1 MRRWLRPFLP
11 ILLLLLWAA
20 SLAAQHAEIAPTDNL
35 VVEHIPA
42 IPASLAAAVDRYT
55 NFRRAGL
62 SSWHP
67 TKREMLIST
76 RFADTP
82 QVHHVKFPRGDR
94 TQLTFFKD
102 AVGGASYHPAGGDY
116 FVFSKDVGG
125 NESYQK
131 YRFDFATG
139 AIALLT
145 DGASRNIGGAW
156 SRAGDRLA
164 YGSTRR
170 NGQDVDIWTMN
181 PADPK
186 SDRLVARLQG
196 GGWAALDWSPDDRTL
211 LVREYISINETHLW
225 LIDVGTGAATR
236 LVEPGAGEKVAYF
249 GAQWSRD
256 GRGVYVTTDRGSE
269 YRRLAHVDLAT
280 KRHTFLSDHIRWD
293 VDEFRL
299 SWDGTLIAFVTNEDG
314 SSVLHLLDLVSGAER
329 SVPKLPLGRV
339 GGLQWH
345 RVRPDLGFT
354 LASARS
360 PADAYS
366 LDVTTGRVERW
377 THSETGGVS
386 PESFAEPEIARW
398 KSFDGLTISGF
409 LYRPAS
415 RFAGKRPV
423 IVDIH
428 GGPEEQA
435 RPGFQGARNYFLN
448 ELGVAILYPNV
459 RGSAGYGKT
468 FLTLDNGLLREHA
481 YRDIGAL
488 LDWIA
493 AHPALDA
500 ERVMVTGA
508 SYGGHMTLAVAT
520 YYPDRI
526 RAALDVVGPSNL
538 VTFLESTAPYRR
550 DLRRAEYGDER
561 DPTMRAF
568 LNRIAPTS
576 HSAKIT
582 KPLFVV
588 QGANDPRVPRSESEQ
603 MVAAVRKN
611 GTPVWY
617 LMAKD
622 EGHGFAR
629 KANRDFLLYATVLF
643 VKEYLLK

>member
-1 MRRWLRPFLP
+1 MSPWRGLFLP
-11 ILLLLLWAA
+11 VLLLLGTT

-35 VVEHIPA
+35 VIEQVPRIPA
-42 IPASLAAAVDRYT
+42 ALAADVDRYT
-55 NFRRAGL
+55 NFRRASL

-67 TKREMLIST
+67 TKREMLINT
-76 RFADTP
+76 RFADTA
-82 QVHHVKFPRGDR
+82 QVHHVKFPGGDR
-94 TQLTFFKD
+94 TQLTFFRD
-102 AVGGASYHPAGGDY
+102 GVSGASYQPASGDY
-116 FVFSKDVGG
+116 FVFNKDVDG
-125 NESYQK
+125 NEFYQK
-131 YRFDFATG
+131 FRFDVATG
-139 AIALLT
+139 ATALLT
-145 DGASRNIGGAW
+145 DGASRNTGGVW
-156 SRAGDRLA
+156 SRSGDRLA

-170 NGQDVDIWTMN
+170 NGQDVDVWIMN
-181 PADPK
+181 PADPT
-186 SDRLVARLQG
+186 SDRLVARLEG
-196 GGWAALDWSPDDRTL
+196 GGWGAFDWSPDDRTL
-211 LVREYISINETHLW
+211 LVREYVSINEAHLW
-225 LIDVGTGAATR
+225 LIDVATGARTR
-236 LVEPGAGEKVAYF
+236 LTEKDGAEPVAYF
-249 GAQWSRD
+249 GAQFGRD

-269 YRRLAHVDLAT
+269 FRRLAYVDLAT
-280 KRHTFLSDHIRWD
+280 KRHTVLTAHIRWD

-299 SWDGTLIAFVTNEDG
+299 SWDGQWIAFVTNEEG
-314 SSVLHLLDLVSGAER
+314 GSVLHLLDLRSGSER
-329 SVPKLPLGRV
+329 PVPKLPLGLI
-339 GGLQWH
+339 GGLLWH
-345 RVRPDLGFT
+345 RAHPELGFT
-354 LASARS
+354 MTSARS

-366 LDVTTGRVERW
+366 LDVSTGRVERW
-377 THSETGGVS
+377 THSETGGMS
-386 PESFAEPEIARW
+386 TESFAEPHIVRW
-398 KSFDGLTISGF
+398 KSFDGLTISGL
-409 LYRPAS
+409 LYRPPK

-423 IVDIH
+423 IIDIH
-428 GGPEEQA
+428 GGPEVQA

-448 ELGVAILYPNV
+448 DLGVAILYPNV

-468 FLTLDNGLLREHA
+468 FLTLDNGFLREHA

-493 AHPALDA
+493 ALGDLDA

-538 VTFLESTAPYRR
+538 VTFLETTAPYRR
-550 DLRRAEYGDER
+550 DLRRVEYGDER
-561 DPTMRAF
+561 DPRMREF
-568 LNRIAPTS
+568 LNRIAPTNN
-576 HSAKIT
+576 SAKIV

-588 QGANDPRVPRSESEQ
+588 QGGNDPRVPRSESEQ

-622 EGHGFAR
+622 EGHGFAK

>member
-1 MRRWLRPFLP
+1 MRPWRGLFLP
-11 ILLLLLWAA
+11 VLLLLLGTT
-20 SLAAQHAEIAPTDNL
+20 SLAAQHAEIAPTENL
-35 VVEHIPA
+35 VVEQIPRV
-42 IPASLAAAVDRYT
+42 PASLAADVDRYA
-55 NFRRAGL
+55 NFRRASL

-76 RFADTP
+76 RFADTA
-82 QVHHVKFPRGDR
+82 QVHHVKFPGGDR
-94 TQLTFFKD
+94 TQLTFFRD
-102 AVGGASYHPAGGDY
+102 GVSGASYHPAGGDY
-116 FVFSKDVGG
+116 FVFNKDIGG
-125 NESYQK
+125 NEFYQT

-139 AIALLT
+139 ATALLT
-145 DGASRNIGGAW
+145 DGASRNTGGVW
-156 SRAGDRLA
+156 TTAGDRLA
-164 YGSTRR
+164 NGSTRR
-170 NGQDVDIWTMN
+170 NGQDVDLWVMN
-181 PADPK
+181 PADPT

-196 GGWAALDWSPDDRTL
+196 GGWGAFDWSPDDRTL
-211 LVREYISINETHLW
+211 LAREYVSINETHLW
-225 LIDVGTGAATR
+225 LIDVATGAGTR
-236 LVEPGAGEKVAYF
+236 LTEKDGAEPVAYF
-249 GAQWSRD
+249 GAQFSRD
-256 GRGVYVTTDRGSE
+256 GQGVYVTTDRGSE
-269 YRRLAHVDLAT
+269 FRRLAYIDLAT
-280 KRHTFLSDHIRWD
+280 KRHTFLTAHIRWD

-299 SWDGTLIAFVTNEDG
+299 SRDGTLVAFVTNEEG
-314 SSVLHLLDLVSGAER
+314 GSVLHLLDLQSGRER
-329 SVPKLPLGRV
+329 PVPKLPLGLL
-339 GGLQWH
+339 GGLRWH
-345 RVRPDLGFT
+345 RVHPELGFT
-354 LASARS
+354 LTSARS
-360 PADAYS
+360 AADAYS

-386 PESFAEPEIARW
+386 TESFTEPRIVRW
-398 KSFDGLTISGF
+398 KSFDGLTISGL
-409 LYRPAS
+409 LYRPPK

-428 GGPEEQA
+428 GGPEAQA

-468 FLTLDNGLLREHA
+468 FLTLDNGFLREHA

-493 AHPALDA
+493 AHEDLDA
-500 ERVMVTGA
+500 ERVMVTGG

-538 VTFLESTAPYRR
+538 VTFLESTAAYRR
-550 DLRRAEYGDER
+550 DLRRVEYGDER
-561 DPTMRAF
+561 DPKMREF
-568 LNRIAPTS
+568 LNRIAPTNN
-576 HSAKIT
+576 SAKIT
-582 KPLFVV
+582 RPLFVV

-622 EGHGFAR
+622 EGHGFAK